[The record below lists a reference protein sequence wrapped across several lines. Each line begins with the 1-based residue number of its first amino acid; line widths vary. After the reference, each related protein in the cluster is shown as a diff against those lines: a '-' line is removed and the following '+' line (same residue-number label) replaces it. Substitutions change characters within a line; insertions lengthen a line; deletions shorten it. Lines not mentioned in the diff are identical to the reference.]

1 MKSAASGRWAE
12 LDFLGTR
19 RRNEGNKEI
28 IMRNTKAAKQDA
40 LKEYEARQAE
50 IRKLL
55 KQIEAGL
62 QKHDREASSNAG
74 GHHWGH
80 VGDLTSI
87 AETLTDL
94 RDRLHGTGEYAEVG

>member
-1 MKSAASGRWAE
+1 MRSIKS
-12 LDFLGTR
+12 
-19 RRNEGNKEI
+19 I
-28 IMRNTKAAKQDA
+28 KQDA
-40 LKEYEARQAE
+40 LKEYETQQAQ

-62 QKHDREASSNAG
+62 QKHDRNASSNPG

-94 RDRLHGTGEYAEVG
+94 RDRLHGTGEYAEAASRYTAYSRSGKAIKVTIPDA